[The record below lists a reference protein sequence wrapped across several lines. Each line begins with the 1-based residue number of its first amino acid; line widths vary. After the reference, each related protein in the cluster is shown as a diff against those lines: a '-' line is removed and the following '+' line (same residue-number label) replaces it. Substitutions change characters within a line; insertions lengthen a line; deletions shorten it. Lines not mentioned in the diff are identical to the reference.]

1 MFSGSDNINKTNVTP
16 SPDAKLRSED
26 WHLFARMLSGAAYC
40 QISISRSGPS
50 DVRLKKESGE
60 MEWRFAVLRWA
71 LWDCGTVG
79 GQAVGGGRQTA
90 GWWVEASQAV
100 VSVRQSTGATPQ
112 SGTWGTP
119 TPSSSTQ
126 CQQSAGVSSSE
137 SQTGIASL
145 TRGGLRVAVRL
156 AGGTHNTGVS
166 WPTLSW
172 WHHCTAVHTT
182 TTRDTL
188 TL

>member
-79 GQAVGGGRQTA
+79 GQAVGGGRQT
-90 GWWVEASQAV
+90 GGCEWRPGRQWWVLGSPLVPLLSLGPGGHPHHPPPPSLNSQQEWAAQR
-100 VSVRQSTGATPQ
+100 VRQASP
-112 SGTWGTP
+112 
-119 TPSSSTQ
+119 
-126 CQQSAGVSSSE
+126 
-137 SQTGIASL
+137 ASL
-145 TRGGLRVAVRL
+145 GEGWGWEWGWLVSPTILGSHDRL
-156 AGGTHNTGVS
+156 SAGGTTVQLYTPPPPEIH
-166 WPTLSW
+166 
-172 WHHCTAVHTT
+172 
-182 TTRDTL
+182 
-188 TL
+188 